1 MNAKTLTAIARDNT
15 GKNNCNR
22 MRDEG
27 FIPAIVYSHGKS
39 EVIKIQEKEFTNLFK
54 GHISESVIFDL
65 HIAGE
70 QDKMAFVK
78 DFQRHPITGK
88 VLHLDLFKVTKSEK
102 IKTHVPVELVG
113 TPAGLKLGGIL
124 KFNEREVMIQCLPG
138 DLPEKITID
147 VSQMVVGDAIHV
159 RDIVHGPE
167 FEIMTLGTNV
177 VVAVEKPKAVVEE
190 VEAAAPAE
198 EPAAAAATDS
208 GKE

>member
-22 MRDEG
+22 LRDEG

-70 QDKMAFVK
+70 QDIMAFVK
-78 DFQRHPITGK
+78 DFQRHPVTGK
-88 VLHLDLFKVTKSEK
+88 ILHLDLFKVTKSEK

-124 KFNEREVMIQCLPG
+124 KFVERELMIHCLPG
-138 DLPEKITID
+138 NLPEKITID
-147 VSQMVVGDAIHV
+147 IAKMVVGDTIHV
-159 RDIVHGPE
+159 RDIVHGSE
-167 FEIMTLGTNV
+167 FEILTTGNNV
-177 VVAVEKPKAVVEE
+177 VVAVEKPKAVADE
-190 VEAAAPAE
+190 VESVEQAEEAAPA
-198 EPAAAAATDS
+198 ADA